1 MTTGEGTTAADGSL
15 AGQRATVLAK
25 LGNGM
30 FRLQM
35 TDGREVVAHTALDLR
50 MAFSRL
56 LPGDQV
62 LAELSP
68 FDPSKARIC
77 KLLKSTQP
85 SQRPDPTKPT
95 QPSSQQRE
103 LP

>member
-1 MTTGEGTTAADGSL
+1 MTTGNGTTSAGSGP
-15 AGQRATVLAK
+15 AGERATVVANLA
-25 LGNGM
+25 NGM

-35 TDGREVVAHTALDLR
+35 TDGREVLAHTALDLR

-68 FDPSKARIC
+68 FDRTKARIC
-77 KLLKSTQP
+77 KLLASARQSQHST
-85 SQRPDPTKPT
+85 
-95 QPSSQQRE
+95 PSSIPPQQRE
-103 LP
+103 LS

>member
-1 MTTGEGTTAADGSL
+1 MTTGEGTTAGAGSQ
-15 AGQRATVLAK
+15 GERATVLHK
-25 LGNGM
+25 LTNGM

-35 TDGREVVAHTALDLR
+35 TDGREVVAHTAQDLR
-50 MAFSRL
+50 MAFARL

-62 LAELSP
+62 LAEVSP

-85 SQRPDPTKPT
+85 SQRPDPTRPT

>member
-1 MTTGEGTTAADGSL
+1 MTTGEGTTDR
-15 AGQRATVLAK
+15 AGHPGERATVLHK
-25 LGNGM
+25 LANGM

-50 MAFSRL
+50 MAFTRL

-62 LAELSP
+62 LAEVSP
-68 FDPSKARIC
+68 FDPDKARIC

-85 SQRPDPTKPT
+85 SQRATTEPT
-95 QPSSQQRE
+95 QPQPQRE
-103 LP
+103 QP

>member
-1 MTTGEGTTAADGSL
+1 MTADDGTATGAAQPGE
-15 AGQRATVLAK
+15 RATVLHK
-25 LGNGM
+25 LANGM

-62 LAELSP
+62 LAEVSP

-85 SQRPDPTKPT
+85 SQRTRPTNPT
-95 QPSSQQRE
+95 QPFPQ
-103 LP
+103 

>member
-25 LGNGM
+25 LGNSM

-62 LAELSP
+62 LAEVSP
-68 FDPSKARIC
+68 FDPNKARIC
-77 KLLKSTQP
+77 KLLKST
-85 SQRPDPTKPT
+85 
-95 QPSSQQRE
+95 
-103 LP
+103 